1 MFTAIMILLLIL
13 IVAFAALLVTT
24 GLTILYYAVPVLMV
38 LGCVTIAIKMIKSW
52 FKTDKKKDEA

>member
-13 IVAFAALLVTT
+13 IVAFVALLVTT
-24 GLTILYYAVPVLMV
+24 GLTILYYAVPVLLV
-38 LGCVTIAIKMIKSW
+38 LGCVTLAIKMIKSW

>member
-13 IVAFAALLVTT
+13 IVAFVALLVTT
-24 GLTILYYAVPVLMV
+24 GLTILYYAVPVLVV
-38 LGCVTIAIKMIKSW
+38 LGCVTLAIKMIKSW

>member
-24 GLTILYYAVPVLMV
+24 GLTILYYAVPILLV
-38 LGCVTIAIKMIKSW
+38 LGCITIAIKMIKSW
-52 FKTDKKKDEA
+52 FKTDEKKDEA